1 MKNTRLK
8 IDNFLEN
15 KLENQSMFIGG
26 GDRTLE
32 APLDGESGGSSGPSG
47 SGGSTVS
54 TGNGGG
60 EAGPGGNGNLTPT
73 FPPELP
79 LMP

>member
-32 APLDGESGGSSGPSG
+32 APLDGESGGSSG

-60 EAGPGGNGNLTPT
+60 DAGPGGNGNLTPT